1 MYKEFFVIIYLSY
14 DMVSKARISQKGV
27 LPPPPHP
34 WKLQGRSPLSLHQG
48 FALDPLEASRRP
60 QLPAF

>member
-27 LPPPPHP
+27 LPPPPIP
-34 WKLQGRSPLSLHQG
+34 GSFRG
-48 FALDPLEASRRP
+48 EAP
-60 QLPAF
+60 